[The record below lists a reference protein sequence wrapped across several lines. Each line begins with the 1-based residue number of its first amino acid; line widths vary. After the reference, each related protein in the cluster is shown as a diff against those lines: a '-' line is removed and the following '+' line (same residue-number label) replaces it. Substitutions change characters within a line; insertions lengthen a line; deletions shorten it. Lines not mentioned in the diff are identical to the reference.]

1 MKFCHEKNILQA
13 LFGHIG
19 PSKDVTSYKVIDHM
33 ADHVL
38 SCLEKWKFSL
48 KNRFFI
54 DYLVENEKNN
64 NPEFVFCDTTMVH
77 ENKHKIRAIYKG
89 IK

>member
-1 MKFCHEKNILQA
+1 MKILSEEQ
-13 LFGHIG
+13 I
-19 PSKDVTSYKVIDHM
+19 
-33 ADHVL
+33 
-38 SCLEKWKFSL
+38 
-48 KNRFFI
+48 FI